1 MKRTYFWIGLLLFP
15 LLTGCGSGF
24 QEALF
29 LAGESGTRTFIDIL
43 LSDLVAD
50 LPDYFSFPSGADAD
64 DDTDDG
70 TDDDTTGDGDG
81 DGNGADGTDGGDGD
95 GGGTDGGDGDGGA
108 DTGTGGTDLVGDAA
122 NGQAVFT
129 GECAACHC
137 ASAAA
142 CGAGQIDI
150 EGIGFSRLQEKLLGE
165 GFHGGG
171 KFPDFT
177 EQDLADLAVFLGG

>member
-1 MKRTYFWIGLLLFP
+1 MKRTYSWIGLLLFP
-15 LLTGCGSGF
+15 LLTGCGSGI
-24 QEALF
+24 QEALI
-29 LAGESGTRTFIDIL
+29 LAGESGARTFLDIL

-50 LPDYFSFPSGADAD
+50 LPDYFSFPPGLGGDDAD
-64 DDTDDG
+64 
-70 TDDDTTGDGDG
+70 
-81 DGNGADGTDGGDGD
+81 DGGDGD
-95 GGGTDGGDGDGGA
+95 GGDGDGDGVGDGGDGDGG
-108 DTGTGGTDLVGDAA
+108 DGDGDGDGDGGDGDGDNGGTDLVGDAVDGEA
-122 NGQAVFT
+122 LFT
-129 GECAACHC
+129 GNCAACHC

-177 EQDLADLAVFLGG
+177 EQDLADLAAFLGG